1 MAKSKTPAKRAR
13 RAEENRLRNNMQKS
27 RLKTAIRKYLNSI
40 KDNNVENANKELLL
54 VTSLIDKSV
63 NKGILH
69 RNTADRK
76 KSKLTKQFNSI
87 NQ

>member
-1 MAKSKTPAKRAR
+1 VAKSKTPAKRAR
-13 RAEENRLRNNMQKS
+13 RAEQNRLRNNMQKS

-40 KDNNVENANKELLL
+40 KENNVENARKELLL
-54 VTSLIDKSV
+54 VTSLIDKGV